1 MSTLRTHGP
10 PLLSGLLFGIGLTF
24 SGMADPARVRGF
36 LDVAGDWDPTLAF
49 VMAGALVVMAAAW
62 AIARRMEHP
71 LFAPRFS
78 LPDRT
83 DLDWRLVGGA
93 ALFGIGWGV
102 AGICPGPAVATLAF
116 APAAILPFIAAMIA
130 GMAVARWARLA

>member
-71 LFAPRFS
+71 LLAPRFS

>member
-24 SGMADPARVRGF
+24 SGMGDPARVRGF